1 MCVLTCHHRWRHTAL
16 RPIHPADVCV
26 CGAKVHKRVFFSLYC
41 GNLIKIASSLEL
53 HYSGVSSELLSS
65 GLLCE
70 ALQHQPLPLLF
81 GDVTSMEIFMP
92 RQRHPVSMRPAITM
106 PSMAVHLSLVLL
118 ALRAAIGQELPS
130 GPHGCTE
137 GSCYPATGNLLIGRA
152 VNLSAT
158 STCGLNGPE
167 KYCIVSH
174 LQGLDKCFECNSQHR
189 YDPPRHRN
197 SHRIENVIYLMDK
210 HGDTWWQSVNG
221 QENVSIR
228 LNLEAEFHFTHLI
241 MKFKTFRPAA
251 MIIERSADFGRTW
264 RPYRY
269 FASNCTKTFPG
280 ISANGL
286 HHINDI
292 ICEERYSDIEP
303 STKGEVIYKV
313 LDPAIHVKDPY
324 SLDIQELLRITN
336 LRINFTKLN
345 TLGDDLLDRR
355 FDVLQKYYYAIYELV
370 VRGSCFCYGHAS
382 ECAPV
387 PGVDVRENGMI
398 HGRCVCKHNTEGL
411 NCERCQ
417 RFHHD
422 LPWRPAEVENPHTC
436 RECNCNGHSSQC
448 HFDMA
453 VYLATGNLSGGVCDD
468 CQHNTMGRNCE
479 SCKPFYYKDPV
490 KDTRDPRVCVACD
503 CDPVGSLEGG
513 VCDSHT
519 DLDMGMIAGQCRCK
533 AHVRGERCDDCKE
546 GYYGLSQN
554 DPLGCQPCNCN
565 PRGIIMM
572 GAPCDQISGDCSCK
586 RYVTGRYCNQC
597 LPEYWGLSNDLAGCR
612 QCDCDFGG
620 AVNNRCMMEN
630 GQCDCRRHLIG
641 RQCSEVQPGY
651 FCAPLD
657 YYKYEA
663 EDATGHS
670 PGDPALPGKVRPQA
684 ETDCVQHLSNQL
696 RRHRRHH
703 RISNSQQ
710 HRAAL
715 RRIRQLQQTPDVRTV
730 HREHTASHMVTWT
743 GPGFA
748 RVKDG
753 AGLVLTI
760 DNIPYAMEYDIM
772 IRYEP
777 ESTEDWEA
785 IVSITSVQ
793 LPTSLRCGNL
803 LPTEQLYTV
812 TLPHRNRYIQ
822 MPRPFCFEPSNS
834 YVVAIRFQRH
844 GVSHRHLTAFI
855 LIDSLVLI
863 PKYTE
868 LPGLQGPE
876 PEAEQRREEMIRYM
890 CLDSFMITPMPVL
903 AEMCSKLI
911 CSISSIIHN
920 GALPCQ
926 CDPQG
931 SLSGECDKVGGQ
943 CRCKANV
950 MGRRCDQCAPG
961 TYGFGVK
968 GCTACDCHSEGSSSR
983 QCDPASGQ
991 CQCRPG
997 ATGRQCS
1004 DCQPGQWGFPSCG
1017 PCQCN
1022 GHADICDS
1030 RTGECRDCRDYTA
1043 GHLCERCVD
1052 GFFGNPVLGS
1062 GGHCRPCPC
1071 PGNPGSDHFNADSCQ
1086 ADHTSNQI
1094 ICNCRQGYTGLRCD
1108 QCAPGHYGNP
1118 DQPGGQCFPCNCNGN
1133 IDTQDPESCD
1143 RTTGQCL
1150 KCQYH
1155 TDGASCDHC
1164 QHGYYGN
1171 ALGHDC
1177 RRCTC
1182 VTAGTVQ
1189 SACSDGQCHC
1199 DRQTGACTCRENV
1212 AGHNCDECAPNHW
1225 NYGQDRGCEPCGCDL
1240 QHALGSHCNM
1250 FTGHCHCQPGFGG
1263 RQCSECEQFH
1273 WGDPQVQCQECNC
1286 HPLGSEMAQCD
1297 RLTGTC
1303 ECKEGAAGKRC
1314 DECARGFTGDFPS
1327 CVQCHPCFQLWDD
1340 AVCQIK
1346 RDMEHIQYTVQK
1358 ILESGVMPEIG
1369 DTRIRELEMK
1379 LLEVQ
1384 DLISSQDSERIHQL
1398 IGQSIDD
1405 LRAEIALT
1413 DGRLMG
1419 VAQEINSTAEEESE
1433 LRHTLSDLERELR
1446 DINAT
1451 VAQKQRLLD
1460 DYLTSGFA
1468 DQFEKVKKYY
1478 QESLSAEDKC
1488 NASVSGPLSPVEQS
1502 KTSRSVTDDLL
1513 NATRDN
1519 FLRSLAAQNKSLS
1532 ELQQKGLDLDKNVH
1546 QLSHKVCGGHSNAS
1560 VNGSC
1565 PHSRCGG
1572 AGCRDDQGNH
1582 VCGGDGC
1589 NGTVSTS
1596 VRAVTLARNATDRVN
1611 AANEELQGVA
1621 RKLQD
1626 IATLTQDVK
1635 NQAMNTLD
1643 KAQKKKDQFENNNE
1657 KLKDFIKKIRDFL
1670 TEEGADPESIEKV
1683 ALQVLAITLPAN
1695 KTTLDKMVMKIK
1707 DSLSNLTD
1715 VEGIVNQTAQ
1725 HISKAKELLAEAEE
1739 AKSRAEGVKDTANST
1754 KQALDE
1760 SEKAIK
1766 EATDALTEA
1775 LNNLNST
1782 RNAAAQVDERLTQL
1796 EDKQK
1801 DVMMRLNTLTAEVEA
1816 LRNKTE
1822 QNRQKAKEAEALASN
1837 ATRVASSLEQSL
1849 NDTEE
1854 RYRELQMKVDS
1865 LGGESGGLNSIN
1877 SKVIEIKKEAEDL
1890 LSKASQGIEQLRK
1903 LEKKFKSNE
1912 ERMKKQRMELDQLK
1926 DKATVV
1932 RDEIRAQVQKY
1943 SNCD

>member
-1 MCVLTCHHRWRHTAL
+1 QCLT
-16 RPIHPADVCV
+16 
-26 CGAKVHKRVFFSLYC
+26 F
-41 GNLIKIASSLEL
+41 
-53 HYSGVSSELLSS
+53 LS
-65 GLLCE
+65 
-70 ALQHQPLPLLF
+70 
-81 GDVTSMEIFMP
+81 
-92 RQRHPVSMRPAITM
+92 
-106 PSMAVHLSLVLL
+106 VLL
-118 ALRAAIGQELPS
+118 HFLSVLRFDLPS

-152 VNLSAT
+152 VNLSST
-158 STCGLNGPE
+158 STCGLGGPE
-167 KYCIVSH
+167 HYCIVSH
-174 LQGLDKCFECNSQHR
+174 LQESDKCFECNSQHR
-189 YDPPRHRN
+189 YDPYRHRN
-197 SHRIENVIYLMDK
+197 SHRIENVINLMDRNED
-210 HGDTWWQSVNG
+210 HTWWQSVNG
-221 QENVSIR
+221 QETVSIR

-264 RPYRY
+264 RPYRF
-269 FASNCTKTFPG
+269 FASNCTRTFPS
-280 ISANGL
+280 IPANGL

-303 STKGEVIYKV
+303 STNGEVIYKV

-387 PGVDVRENGMI
+387 PGVDARENGMI
-398 HGRCVCKHNTEGL
+398 HGRCVCNHNTEGL

-417 RFHHD
+417 DFHND
-422 LPWRPAEVENPHTC
+422 LPWRPAEAENSHTC
-436 RECNCNGHSSQC
+436 RECNCNGHSNQC

-453 VYLATGNLSGGVCDD
+453 VYLATANVSGGVCDD

-479 SCKPFYYKDPV
+479 MCKPFYFQDHIR
-490 KDTRDPRVCVACD
+490 DIRDPQVCVACD

-519 DLDMGMIAGQCRCK
+519 DPDMVMIAGQCRCK
-533 AHVRGERCDDCKE
+533 ANVKGMRCDDCKE

-554 DPLGCQPCNCN
+554 DPLGCQPCNCD
-565 PRGIIMM
+565 PRGIIMI

-612 QCDCDFGG
+612 PCDCDFGG
-620 AVNNRCMMEN
+620 AFNNRCMMEN

-670 PGDPALPGKVRPQA
+670 PSDPALPGQVRPQA

-696 RRHRRHH
+696 RRHRRH
-703 RISNSQQ
+703 RRVTNSQQ

-730 HREHTASHMVTWT
+730 HREHSPSHMVTWT

-753 AGLVLTI
+753 AGLVFTI
-760 DNIPYAMEYDIM
+760 DNVPYAMEYDIM

-785 IVSITSVQ
+785 IVSITSVS
-793 LPTSLRCGNL
+793 LPSSLRCGNL

-812 TLPHRNRYIQ
+812 TLPHRNRYIE
-822 MPRPFCFEPSNS
+822 MPRPFCFEPSNH
-834 YVVAIRFQRH
+834 YVVSIRFQRH

-868 LPGLQGPE
+868 LPGFQGNE
-876 PEAEQRREEMIRYM
+876 PEAEQRREEMVRYM
-890 CLDSFMITPMPVL
+890 CLDSFMITPMPAL

-911 CSISSIIHN
+911 CSISSIIHD

-926 CDPQG
+926 CEPQG
-931 SLSGECDKVGGQ
+931 SLSGECDRVGGQ
-943 CRCKANV
+943 CRCKPNV
-950 MGRRCDQCAPG
+950 MGQHCDQCAPG
-961 TYGFGVK
+961 TYGFGVN
-968 GCTACDCHSEGSSSR
+968 GCTACDCHSEGSLSH
-983 QCDPASGQ
+983 QCDPVTGQ
-991 CQCRPG
+991 CQCRQG
-997 ATGRQCS
+997 ATGRRCS
-1004 DCQPGQWGFPSCG
+1004 DCQPGQWGFPSCS

-1022 GHADICDS
+1022 AHADLCDPS
-1030 RTGECRDCRDYTA
+1030 TGECRDCRDYTA
-1043 GHLCERCVD
+1043 GQLCERCED

-1062 GGHCRPCPC
+1062 GEHCRPCPC
-1071 PGNPGSDHFNADSCQ
+1071 PGVPGSGHFNGHSCQ
-1086 ADHTSNQI
+1086 ADHSSNQI
-1094 ICNCRQGYTGLRCD
+1094 ISILQLIVLSYTPLSFSGPRCD
-1108 QCAPGHYGNP
+1108 QCAPGYYGNP
-1118 DQPGGQCFPCNCNGN
+1118 EQPGGHCLPCECSGN

-1143 RTTGQCL
+1143 PRTGQCL
-1150 KCQYH
+1150 KCLYH
-1155 TDGASCDHC
+1155 TDGPSCCHC

-1171 ALGHDC
+1171 ALAQDC

-1199 DRQTGACTCRENV
+1199 DRQTGACLCKENV
-1212 AGHNCDECAPNHW
+1212 AGHNCDQCAPNHW
-1225 NYGQDRGCEPCGCDL
+1225 NYGQDGGCEPCHCNP
-1240 QHALGSHCNM
+1240 QHSLGPHCNM
-1250 FTGHCHCQPGFGG
+1250 FTGQCHCRPGFGG
-1263 RQCSECEQFH
+1263 KQCTECEQFH

-1297 RLTGTC
+1297 RATGTC
-1303 ECKEGAAGKRC
+1303 ECREGVAGKQC
-1314 DECARGFTGDFPS
+1314 DECARGFTGVFPE
-1327 CVQCHPCFQLWDD
+1327 CVRCHSCFQLWDD
-1340 AVCQIK
+1340 ALCQMK
-1346 RDMEHIQYTVQK
+1346 RDLDHIQYTVRK
-1358 ILESGVMPEIG
+1358 ILESGITPGVE
-1369 DTRIRELEMK
+1369 DTRIKELERK
-1379 LLEVQ
+1379 LRQVQ
-1384 DLISSQDSERIHQL
+1384 DLISMEDSDRVHQL

-1413 DGRLMG
+1413 DGRLMAVG
-1419 VAQEINSTAEEESE
+1419 RELNATAEEEE
-1433 LRHTLSDLERELR
+1433 ALRRTLNVLERELR
-1446 DINAT
+1446 DINTTMAH
-1451 VAQKQRLLD
+1451 KQRLLD
-1460 DYLTSGFA
+1460 EYLTSGFA

-1478 QESLSAEDKC
+1478 RVSLEAEEKC
-1488 NASVSGPLSPVEQS
+1488 NASVSGPFSAVEQS
-1502 KTSRSVTDDLL
+1502 KETRALTEDLL
-1513 NATRDN
+1513 DASKDK
-1519 FLRSLAAQNKSLS
+1519 FLRALAAQNKSLE
-1532 ELQQKGLDLDKNVH
+1532 ELQQKTHHLDEKVH
-1546 QLSHKVCGGHSNAS
+1546 HLSHKVCGGHSNAS

-1565 PHSRCGG
+1565 PDSQCGG

-1589 NGTVSTS
+1589 NGTVSAS
-1596 VRAVTLARNATDRVN
+1596 VAALNHARNVADGLNT
-1611 AANEELQGVA
+1611 ANEELQGVA
-1621 RKLQD
+1621 KKLQD

-1635 NQAMNTLD
+1635 NQAMNTLE
-1643 KAQKKKDQFENNNE
+1643 KAQKKKDHFESNNK
-1657 KLKDFIKKIRDFL
+1657 KLKDFIKKIRYFL

-1683 ALQVLAITLPAN
+1683 ALQVLSIALPVN
-1695 KTTLDKMVMKIK
+1695 RTTLDNMVMQIK
-1707 DSLSNLTD
+1707 DSLSNLTNVD
-1715 VEGIVNQTAQ
+1715 GIVNQTMQ
-1725 HISKAKELLAEAEE
+1725 HVAKAKELLDAAKDAKRRAEGVNDTAKSTKRALDVSEKAIEE
-1739 AKSRAEGVKDTANST
+1739 AKS
-1754 KQALDE
+1754 AL
-1760 SEKAIK
+1760 K
-1766 EATDALTEA
+1766 EAH
-1775 LNNLNST
+1775 NNLNRT
-1782 RNAAAQVDERLTQL
+1782 RNATAEVEESLGQL
-1796 EDKQK
+1796 EDKQME
-1801 DVMMRLNTLTAEVEA
+1801 VMMRLNNLSVGVEA

-1822 QNRQKAKEAEALASN
+1822 QNRQMAEDARALANN
-1837 ATRVASSLEQSL
+1837 ATRQASSLEQSL
-1849 NDTEE
+1849 NDTEK
-1854 RYRELQMKVDS
+1854 RYSELRTKVDS

-1877 SKVIEIKKEAEDL
+1877 QRAKDMKKEADDL
-1890 LSKASQGIEQLRK
+1890 LGKATSGMKQLEK
-1903 LEKKFKSNE
+1903 LEKKFKTNE
-1912 ERMKKQRMELDQLK
+1912 RRMQRQRVELDELK
-1926 DKATVV
+1926 ENATVV
-1932 RDEIRAQVQKY
+1932 RDEIREQVQKY
-1943 SNCD
+1943 SNCV

>member
-1 MCVLTCHHRWRHTAL
+1 M
-16 RPIHPADVCV
+16 
-26 CGAKVHKRVFFSLYC
+26 
-41 GNLIKIASSLEL
+41 
-53 HYSGVSSELLSS
+53 
-65 GLLCE
+65 
-70 ALQHQPLPLLF
+70 
-81 GDVTSMEIFMP
+81 
-92 RQRHPVSMRPAITM
+92 SMRPGIM
-106 PSMAVHLSLVLL
+106 MSIMAQYLSLLTLVLSVF
-118 ALRAAIGQELPS
+118 GQELPS
-130 GPHGCTE
+130 SPHGCTD

-152 VNLSAT
+152 VNLSST
-158 STCGLNGPE
+158 STCGLNGPQP
-167 KYCIVSH
+167 YCIVSH
-174 LQGLDKCFECNSQHR
+174 LQGSDKCFDCDSQHHF
-189 YDPPRHRN
+189 DPYHHRN
-197 SHRIENVIYLMDK
+197 SHRIENVIYLMDSN
-210 HGDTWWQSVNG
+210 GDNTWWQSVNG
-221 QENVSIR
+221 QESVSIR

-251 MIIERSADFGRTW
+251 MFIERSADFGRTW

-280 ISANGL
+280 IPANGL

-303 STKGEVIYKV
+303 STNGEVIYKV

-355 FDVLQKYYYAIYELV
+355 FDVLQKYYYALYELV

-387 PGVDVRENGMI
+387 PGVDARENGMI

-411 NCERCQ
+411 NCERC
-417 RFHHD
+417 RHFHND
-422 LPWRPAEVENPHTC
+422 LPWRPAEAENPHTC
-436 RECNCNGHSSQC
+436 RECNCNGHSSHC

-453 VYLATGNLSGGVCDD
+453 VYLATGNISGGVCDD

-479 SCKPFYYKDPV
+479 MCKPFYYQDPIRDV
-490 KDTRDPRVCVACD
+490 RDPQVCIACD
-503 CDPVGSLEGG
+503 CDPVGSTEGG

-519 DLDMGMIAGQCRCK
+519 DLDMGMISGQCRCK
-533 AHVRGERCDDCKE
+533 ANVKGTRCDDCKE
-546 GYYGLSQN
+546 SYYGLSQN
-554 DPLGCQPCNCN
+554 DPLGCQPCNCD

-586 RYVTGRYCNQC
+586 RHVTGRYCNQC

-612 QCDCDFGG
+612 PCDCDFGG
-620 AVNNRCMMEN
+620 AFNNRCMMES

-670 PGDPALPGKVRPQA
+670 PGDSALPGKVRPQA

-696 RRHRRHH
+696 RRHRRHR
-703 RISNSQQ
+703 RITNSQQ

-715 RRIRQLQQTPDVRTV
+715 RRIRQLQQTPDVRPV
-730 HREHTASHMVTWT
+730 HREHTTSHMVTWT

-753 AGLVLTI
+753 AGLVFTI

-785 IVSITSVQ
+785 IVSITSVV
-793 LPTSLRCGNL
+793 LPSSLRCGNL

-822 MPRPFCFEPSNS
+822 MPRPFCFEPSNR
-834 YVVAIRFQRH
+834 YVVSIRFQRH
-844 GVSHRHLTAFI
+844 GVTHRHLTAFI

-868 LPGLQGPE
+868 LPGFQGNE
-876 PEAEQRREEMIRYM
+876 PEAEQRREEMIRYV
-890 CLDSFMITPMPVL
+890 CLDSFMMTPMPAL

-911 CSISSIIHN
+911 CSISSIIHD
-920 GALPCQ
+920 GALSCQ

-931 SLSGECDKVGGQ
+931 SLSGECHKVGGECQ
-943 CRCKANV
+943 CKPNV
-950 MGRRCDQCAPG
+950 MGRRCDQCTPG
-961 TYGFGVK
+961 TYGFGAN
-968 GCTACDCHSEGSSSR
+968 GCIACDCHSEGSLSH
-983 QCDPASGQ
+983 QCDPVTGQ
-991 CQCRPG
+991 CQCRQG

-1004 DCQPGQWGFPSCG
+1004 DCQPGQWGFPSCS

-1022 GHADICDS
+1022 GHADICDP

-1062 GGHCRPCPC
+1062 GEHCRPCPC
-1071 PGNPGSDHFNADSCQ
+1071 PGNPGSDHFNAHSCY

-1108 QCAPGHYGNP
+1108 QCAPGYHGNP
-1118 DQPGGQCFPCNCNGN
+1118 EQTGGQCLPCKCNGN
-1133 IDTQDPESCD
+1133 IDTKDPGSCD
-1143 RTTGQCL
+1143 PRTGQCL
-1150 KCQYH
+1150 KCLYH
-1155 TDGASCDHC
+1155 TDGPSCGHC

-1171 ALGHDC
+1171 ALAHDC
-1177 RRCTC
+1177 RLCTC

-1189 SACSDGQCHC
+1189 SACSDGRCHC
-1199 DRQTGACTCRENV
+1199 DRQTGACPCRQNV
-1212 AGHNCDECAPNHW
+1212 AGHNCDQCAPNHW
-1225 NYGQDRGCEPCGCDL
+1225 NYGQDRGCEHCSCDP
-1240 QHALGSHCNM
+1240 QHALGTHCNM
-1250 FTGHCHCQPGFGG
+1250 FTGQCQCRPGFGG
-1263 RQCSECEQFH
+1263 KQCTECEQFH
-1273 WGDPQVQCQECNC
+1273 WGDPRLQCQECKC

-1297 RLTGTC
+1297 RSTGAC
-1303 ECKEGAAGKRC
+1303 ECREGAAGKRC
-1314 DECARGFTGDFPS
+1314 DECARGFTGDFPK
-1327 CVQCHPCFQLWDD
+1327 CVRCHPCFHLWDD

-1346 RDMEHIQYTVQK
+1346 RDLEHIQYAAQK
-1358 ILESGVMPEIG
+1358 ILESGVTSGVG
-1369 DTRIRELEMK
+1369 DTRIKELERK
-1379 LLEVQ
+1379 LREVQ
-1384 DLISSQDSERIHQL
+1384 DLISTEDSDRIHHL

-1419 VAQEINSTAEEESE
+1419 VTRELNTTAEEEE
-1433 LRHTLSDLERELR
+1433 ALKRTLSLLERELR

-1451 VAQKQRLLD
+1451 VVQKQRLLD
-1460 DYLTSGFA
+1460 DYLASGFA

-1478 QESLSAEDKC
+1478 QESVKAEEKC

-1502 KTSRSVTDDLL
+1502 KETRAVTEDLL
-1513 NATRDN
+1513 DASKDK
-1519 FLRSLAAQNKSLS
+1519 FLRALAAQNKSLN
-1532 ELQQKGLDLDKNVH
+1532 ELQQKAHDLDKKVH
-1546 QLSHKVCGGHSNAS
+1546 HLSHKVCGGHSNAS

-1565 PHSRCGG
+1565 PDSQCGG
-1572 AGCRDDQGNH
+1572 AGCRDDQGNR
-1582 VCGGDGC
+1582 VCGGHGC

-1596 VRAVTLARNATDRVN
+1596 VAALNHARNATDGLN
-1611 AANEELQGVA
+1611 AAKEELQSVA

-1626 IATLTQDVK
+1626 IASLTQDVK
-1635 NQAMNTLD
+1635 NQAMNTLK
-1643 KAQKKKDQFENNNE
+1643 KAQKKKDHFENNNK

-1683 ALQVLAITLPAN
+1683 ALQVLSITLPVNRTA
-1695 KTTLDKMVMKIK
+1695 LDKMVMQIK
-1707 DSLSNLTD
+1707 NSLSNLTNI
-1715 VEGIVNQTAQ
+1715 EGIVNQTSQ
-1725 HISKAKELLAEAEE
+1725 HISKAKELLDKAKD
-1739 AKSRAEGVKDTANST
+1739 AKSRAEGVKDTANNT
-1754 KQALDE
+1754 KQALDV
-1760 SEKAIK
+1760 SEKAIDKARVALK
-1766 EATDALTEA
+1766 EAN
-1775 LNNLNST
+1775 NNLNST
-1782 RNAAAQVDERLTQL
+1782 RDATVEVDERLTQL
-1796 EDKQK
+1796 EDKQM
-1801 DVMMRLNTLTAEVEA
+1801 DVMMRLNNLSMEVEA

-1822 QNRQKAKEAEALASN
+1822 QNRQMAKDAVALANN
-1837 ATRVASSLEQSL
+1837 ATQVASSLEQSL
-1849 NDTEE
+1849 NDTEN
-1854 RYRELQMKVDS
+1854 RYQELQMMVDS
-1865 LGGESGGLNSIN
+1865 LGGESGGLDSIN
-1877 SKVIEIKKEAEDL
+1877 QKAKDIKKEAEDL
-1890 LSKASQGIEQLRK
+1890 LSKATKGIDQLKK
-1903 LEKKFKSNE
+1903 LEKRFKSNE
-1912 ERMKKQRMELDQLK
+1912 QRMQKQRMELDELK
-1926 DKATVV
+1926 QNATLV
-1932 RDEIRAQVQKY
+1932 RDDIREQVQKY
-1943 SNCD
+1943 SNCV

>member
-1 MCVLTCHHRWRHTAL
+1 
-16 RPIHPADVCV
+16 
-26 CGAKVHKRVFFSLYC
+26 
-41 GNLIKIASSLEL
+41 
-53 HYSGVSSELLSS
+53 
-65 GLLCE
+65 
-70 ALQHQPLPLLF
+70 
-81 GDVTSMEIFMP
+81 
-92 RQRHPVSMRPAITM
+92 MRPAIMM
-106 PSMAVHLSLVLL
+106 PFNTVHLGLL
-118 ALRAAIGQELPS
+118 MLAFSAALGQELPS

-152 VNLSAT
+152 VNLTAT

-167 KYCIVSH
+167 QYCIVSH
-174 LQGLDKCFECNSQHR
+174 LQESDKCFECSSQHR
-189 YDPPRHRN
+189 YDPYRHRN
-197 SHRIENVIYLMDK
+197 SHRIENVIYLMDRN
-210 HGDTWWQSVNG
+210 GDTWWQSVNG
-221 QENVSIR
+221 QENVGIR

-280 ISANGL
+280 VSANGL
-286 HHINDI
+286 HHINDV

-303 STKGEVIYKV
+303 STNGEVIYKV

-355 FDVLQKYYYAIYELV
+355 FDVLQKYYYALYELV

-387 PGVDVRENGMI
+387 PGVDARENGMI

-411 NCERCQ
+411 NCERC
-417 RFHHD
+417 RHFHHD

-436 RECNCNGHSSQC
+436 RECNCNGHSTQC

-453 VYLATGNLSGGVCDD
+453 VYLATGNISGGVCDD

-479 SCKPFYYKDPV
+479 TCQPFYYQDPV
-490 KDTRDPRVCVACD
+490 RDIRDPRVCVACD

-533 AHVRGERCDDCKE
+533 AHVKGTRCDDCKE

-554 DPLGCQPCNCN
+554 DPLGCQPCNCD

-620 AVNNRCMMEN
+620 AFNNRCVMEN

-657 YYKYEA
+657 FYKYEA

-670 PGDPALPGKVRPQA
+670 PGDSALPGKVRPQA

-696 RRHRRHH
+696 RRHRRH
-703 RISNSQQ
+703 RRTSNSQQ

-730 HREHTASHMVTWT
+730 HREPTLSHTVTWT

-793 LPTSLRCGNL
+793 LPSSLRCGNL

-822 MPRPFCFEPSNS
+822 MPRPFCFEPSNR

-868 LPGLQGPE
+868 LPGLQGTE

-911 CSISSIIHN
+911 CSISSIIHD

-931 SLSGECDKVGGQ
+931 SVSGECDKVGGQ
-943 CRCKANV
+943 CRCKPNV

-961 TYGFGVK
+961 TYGFGVS
-968 GCTACDCHSEGSSSR
+968 GCTACDCHSEGSSSH

-1004 DCQPGQWGFPSCG
+1004 DCQPGQWGFPSCSH
-1017 PCQCN
+1017 CQCN

-1030 RTGECRDCRDYTA
+1030 RTGECRDCRDDTA

-1062 GGHCRPCPC
+1062 GEHCRPCPC
-1071 PGNPGSDHFNADSCQ
+1071 PGNPGSDHFNGDSCQ

-1094 ICNCRQGYTGLRCD
+1094 ICNCKQGYTGSRCD

-1118 DQPGGQCFPCNCNGN
+1118 EQPGGQCLPCRCNGN
-1133 IDTQDPESCD
+1133 IDTQDAESCD
-1143 RTTGQCL
+1143 PRTGQCL

-1155 TDGASCDHC
+1155 TDGPSCAHC

-1171 ALGHDC
+1171 ALAHDC

-1182 VTAGTVQ
+1182 VTAGTLQ

-1199 DRQTGACTCRENV
+1199 DRQTGACACRENV

-1225 NYGQDRGCEPCGCDL
+1225 NYGQDRGCESCRCDP
-1240 QHALGSHCNM
+1240 QHAVGSHCNM
-1250 FTGHCHCQPGFGG
+1250 FTGQCHCHPGFGG
-1263 RQCSECEQFH
+1263 KQCTECEQFH

-1286 HPLGSEMAQCD
+1286 HPLASEMAQCD
-1297 RLTGTC
+1297 RLTGVC
-1303 ECKEGAAGKRC
+1303 ECREGATGTRC
-1314 DECARGFTGDFPS
+1314 EECARGFTGDFPA

-1346 RDMEHIQYTVQK
+1346 RDLEHIQYTAQK
-1358 ILESGVMPEIG
+1358 ILESGATPVVG
-1369 DTRIRELEMK
+1369 DTRIGELERK
-1379 LLEVQ
+1379 LKEVQ
-1384 DLISSQDSERIHQL
+1384 DLISAEDSDRIHQL
-1398 IGQSIDD
+1398 IGQGIDD

-1413 DGRLMG
+1413 DGRMMG
-1419 VAQEINSTAEEESE
+1419 VTRELNTTAEEERA
-1433 LRHTLSDLERELR
+1433 LRRTLSNLERELR

-1451 VAQKQRLLD
+1451 VAYKQNLLD
-1460 DYLTSGFA
+1460 DYLTSGFT

-1478 QESLSAEDKC
+1478 QESVKAEEKC

-1502 KTSRSVTDDLL
+1502 KETRAITEDLL
-1513 NATRDN
+1513 DASKDN
-1519 FLRSLAAQNKSLS
+1519 FLRALAAQNKSLN
-1532 ELQQKGLDLDKNVH
+1532 ELQQKAHDLDKKVH
-1546 QLSHKVCGGHSNAS
+1546 HLSHKVCGGHSNAG

-1565 PHSRCGG
+1565 PDSRCGG
-1572 AGCRDDQGNH
+1572 TGCRDDWGNS
-1582 VCGGDGC
+1582 VCGGEGC
-1589 NGTVSTS
+1589 NGTVSAS
-1596 VRAVTLARNATDRVN
+1596 VTALNLARNATDSLN

-1621 RKLQD
+1621 RKLKD
-1626 IATLTQDVK
+1626 IASLTLDVK
-1635 NQAMNTLD
+1635 NQAMNTLE
-1643 KAQKKKDQFENNNE
+1643 KAQKKKDHFENNNK

-1683 ALQVLAITLPAN
+1683 ALQVLAITLPVN
-1695 KTTLDKMVMKIK
+1695 RTTLDKMVMQIK
-1707 DSLSNLTD
+1707 DSLSNLSNI
-1715 VEGIVNQTAQ
+1715 EGVVNQTAQ
-1725 HISKAKELLAEAEE
+1725 HISRAKELLDKAKE
-1739 AKSRAEGVKDTANST
+1739 AKSRAEGVKDTANNT
-1754 KQALDE
+1754 KQALDV
-1760 SEKAIK
+1760 SEEAIGKARAALE
-1766 EATDALTEA
+1766 EAHD
-1775 LNNLNST
+1775 NLNST
-1782 RNAAAQVDERLTQL
+1782 RNATVEVDTTLTQL

-1801 DVMMRLNTLTAEVEA
+1801 DVMMRLNNLSMEVEA

-1822 QNRQKAKEAEALASN
+1822 QNRQMAKDAKALANN
-1837 ATRVASSLEQSL
+1837 ATQLASSLEQSL

-1854 RYRELQMKVDS
+1854 RYRELQVKVDS
-1865 LGGESGGLNSIN
+1865 LGGASGDLNSIN
-1877 SKVIEIKKEAEDL
+1877 QKAKDIKKEAEDL
-1890 LSKASQGIEQLRK
+1890 FGKANKGIDQLKK

-1912 ERMKKQRMELDQLK
+1912 QRMQKQRLELDELK
-1926 DKATVV
+1926 ENATVV
-1932 RDEIRAQVQKY
+1932 RDEIRDQVQKY
-1943 SNCD
+1943 SNCV

>member
-1 MCVLTCHHRWRHTAL
+1 MHKHYFCCETANCDGL
-16 RPIHPADVCV
+16 RR
-26 CGAKVHKRVFFSLYC
+26 KR
-41 GNLIKIASSLEL
+41 G
-53 HYSGVSSELLSS
+53 
-65 GLLCE
+65 
-70 ALQHQPLPLLF
+70 
-81 GDVTSMEIFMP
+81 
-92 RQRHPVSMRPAITM
+92 QRDILVSMRPAITM
-106 PSMAVHLSLVLL
+106 PFMAVLLSLLVL
-118 ALRAAIGQELPS
+118 ALRAASGQELPS
-130 GPHGCTE
+130 GPHGCME

-152 VNLSAT
+152 VNLTAT
-158 STCGLNGPE
+158 STCGLTGPQQ
-167 KYCIVSH
+167 YCIVSH
-174 LQGLDKCFECNSQHR
+174 LQESDKCFECNSQHR
-189 YDPPRHRN
+189 YDPYRHRH
-197 SHRIENVIYLMDK
+197 SHRIENVIYHMDSS
-210 HGDTWWQSVNG
+210 GDTWWQSVNG
-221 QENVSIR
+221 QESVGIR

-269 FASNCTKTFPG
+269 FSSNCTKTFPG

-286 HHINDI
+286 HHINDV

-303 STKGEVIYKV
+303 STNGEVIYKV

-387 PGVDVRENGMI
+387 PGVDARENGMI

-417 RFHHD
+417 HFYHD

-436 RECNCNGHSSQC
+436 RECNCNRHSTLC

-453 VYLATGNLSGGVCDD
+453 VYLATGNISGGVCDD
-468 CQHNTMGRNCE
+468 CEHNTMGRTCE
-479 SCKPFYYKDPV
+479 TCQPFYYQDPV
-490 KDTRDPRVCVACD
+490 RDIRDPRVCVACD

-533 AHVRGERCDDCKE
+533 AHVKGTRCDDCKE

-554 DPLGCQPCNCN
+554 DPLGCQPCNCD
-565 PRGIIMM
+565 PRGIIMI

-612 QCDCDFGG
+612 SCDCDFGG
-620 AVNNRCMMEN
+620 AFNNRCMMDN

-670 PGDPALPGKVRPQA
+670 PGDAALPGKVRPQA

-696 RRHRRHH
+696 RRHRRH
-703 RISNSQQ
+703 RRTSNSQQ

-715 RRIRQLQQTPDVRTV
+715 RRIRQLQQTPDVKTV
-730 HREHTASHMVTWT
+730 HREHTPSHMVTWT

-793 LPTSLRCGNL
+793 LPSSLRCGNL

-822 MPRPFCFEPSNS
+822 MPRPFCFEPSNR

-868 LPGLQGPE
+868 LPGFQGT
-876 PEAEQRREEMIRYM
+876 EAEAEHRREEMIRYM
-890 CLDSFMITPMPVL
+890 CVDSFMITPMPVL

-911 CSISSIIHN
+911 CSISSIIHD
-920 GALPCQ
+920 GALSCQ

-961 TYGFGVK
+961 TYGFGVN
-968 GCTACDCHSEGSSSR
+968 GCTACDCHSEGSSSH
-983 QCDPASGQ
+983 QCDPVSGQ

-1004 DCQPGQWGFPSCG
+1004 DCQPGQWGFPSCS

-1022 GHADICDS
+1022 GHVDICDP
-1030 RTGECRDCRDYTA
+1030 RTGECRGCRDFTA

-1062 GGHCRPCPC
+1062 GEHCRPCPC
-1071 PGNPGSDHFNADSCQ
+1071 PGNPSSDHFNGDSCQ

-1094 ICNCRQGYTGLRCD
+1094 ICNCKQGYTGPRCD
-1108 QCAPGHYGNP
+1108 QCAPGYYGNP
-1118 DQPGGQCFPCNCNGN
+1118 EQPGGQCLPCTCNGN

-1143 RTTGQCL
+1143 PRTGRCL
-1150 KCQYH
+1150 KCQH
-1155 TDGASCDHC
+1155 HSDGPSCAHC

-1171 ALGHDC
+1171 ALAHDC

-1182 VTAGTVQ
+1182 VTAGTIQ

-1199 DRQTGACTCRENV
+1199 DRQTGACTCREKV
-1212 AGHNCDECAPNHW
+1212 AGHNCDQCAPNHW
-1225 NYGQDRGCEPCGCDL
+1225 NYGQDRGCEPCGCDP

-1250 FTGHCHCQPGFGG
+1250 FTGQCHCHPGFGG
-1263 RQCSECEQFH
+1263 KQCTECEQFH

-1297 RLTGTC
+1297 RLTGAC
-1303 ECKEGAAGKRC
+1303 ECREGAAGKRC
-1314 DECARGFTGDFPS
+1314 HECARGFTGDFPK

-1346 RDMEHIQYTVQK
+1346 RDLEHIQYTAQK
-1358 ILESGVMPEIG
+1358 ILESGVTPVVG
-1369 DTRIRELEMK
+1369 DTRIRDLERK
-1379 LLEVQ
+1379 LKEVQ
-1384 DLISSQDSERIHQL
+1384 DLISAEDSDRIHQL

-1419 VAQEINSTAEEESE
+1419 VTRELNTTAEEERT
-1433 LRHTLSDLERELR
+1433 LRRTLSDLERELR
-1446 DINAT
+1446 DFNTT
-1451 VAQKQRLLD
+1451 VARKQSLLD

-1478 QESLSAEDKC
+1478 QESLKAEEKC

-1502 KTSRSVTDDLL
+1502 KKTRGVTEVLL
-1513 NATRDN
+1513 DATRDN
-1519 FLRSLAAQNKSLS
+1519 FLRDLAAQNKSLN
-1532 ELQQKGLDLDKNVH
+1532 ELQQKAHDLDKKVH
-1546 QLSHKVCGGHSNAS
+1546 HLSHKVCGGHSNAS

-1565 PHSRCGG
+1565 PDSQCGG
-1572 AGCRDDQGNH
+1572 AGCRDDRGSPA
-1582 VCGGDGC
+1582 CGGEGC

-1596 VRAVTLARNATDRVN
+1596 AGALSLARNATDSLN
-1611 AANEELQGVA
+1611 AASEELQGVA

-1626 IATLTQDVK
+1626 IAALTQDVK
-1635 NQAMNTLD
+1635 NQAMNTLE
-1643 KAQKKKDQFENNNE
+1643 KAQKNKDHFENNNK

-1683 ALQVLAITLPAN
+1683 ALQVLAINLPVDR
-1695 KTTLDKMVMKIK
+1695 TSLDKMVMQIK
-1707 DSLSNLTD
+1707 DSLSNLTN
-1715 VEGIVNQTAQ
+1715 VEAIVNQTAQ
-1725 HISKAKELLAEAEE
+1725 HIGQAKELLDKAKE
-1739 AKSRAEGVKDTANST
+1739 AKSRAEGVKDAANDT
-1754 KQALDE
+1754 KQALDV
-1760 SEKAIK
+1760 SQQAIEKARAALE
-1766 EATDALTEA
+1766 EARD
-1775 LNNLNST
+1775 NLNST
-1782 RNAAAQVDERLTQL
+1782 RNATLEVDERLTQL

-1801 DVMMRLNTLTAEVEA
+1801 DVMMRLNNLSMEVEA

-1822 QNRQKAKEAEALASN
+1822 QNRQMAKDAKALANN
-1837 ATRVASSLEQSL
+1837 ATQLASSLEQSL
-1849 NDTEE
+1849 NDTEK

-1865 LGGESGGLNSIN
+1865 LGGASGGLNNIN
-1877 SKVIEIKKEAEDL
+1877 QKAKDIKKEAEDL
-1890 LSKASQGIEQLRK
+1890 FSKANKGIEQLRK

-1912 ERMKKQRMELDQLK
+1912 QRMQKQRMELDELK
-1926 DKATVV
+1926 ENATVV
-1932 RDEIRAQVQKY
+1932 RDEIRDQVQKY
-1943 SNCD
+1943 SNCV

>member
-1 MCVLTCHHRWRHTAL
+1 MSKL
-16 RPIHPADVCV
+16 PGI
-26 CGAKVHKRVFFSLYC
+26 
-41 GNLIKIASSLEL
+41 
-53 HYSGVSSELLSS
+53 
-65 GLLCE
+65 
-70 ALQHQPLPLLF
+70 PLP
-81 GDVTSMEIFMP
+81 I
-92 RQRHPVSMRPAITM
+92 
-106 PSMAVHLSLVLL
+106 MAVYLILFML
-118 ALRAAIGQELPS
+118 ALSVFGQELPS

-137 GSCYPATGNLLIGRA
+137 GSCYPATGNLLIGRG

-158 STCGLNGPE
+158 STCGLTEPE
-167 KYCIVSH
+167 HYCIVSH
-174 LQGLDKCFECNSQHR
+174 LQESDKCFECNSQHR
-189 YDPPRHRN
+189 YDHYHRN
-197 SHRIENVIYLMDK
+197 SHRIENVIYLMDRNGN
-210 HGDTWWQSVNG
+210 HTWWQSVNG

-269 FASNCTKTFPG
+269 FASNCTRTFPS
-280 ISANGL
+280 IPANGL
-286 HHINDI
+286 HHINDV

-303 STKGEVIYKV
+303 STNGEVIYKV

-387 PGVDVRENGMI
+387 PSVDTRENGMI

-411 NCERCQ
+411 NCERC
-417 RFHHD
+417 RDFHND
-422 LPWRPAEVENPHTC
+422 LPWRPAEADNPHTC
-436 RECNCNGHSSQC
+436 RECNCNGHSNQC

-453 VYLATGNLSGGVCDD
+453 VYLATGNVSGGVCDD
-468 CQHNTMGRNCE
+468 CLHNSMGRNCE
-479 SCKPFYYKDPV
+479 MCKPFYYQDPV
-490 KDTRDPRVCVACD
+490 RDIRDPQVCVACD

-533 AHVRGERCDDCKE
+533 SNVKGTRCDDCKE

-554 DPLGCQPCNCN
+554 DQLGCQPCNCD

-612 QCDCDFGG
+612 PCDCDFGG
-620 AVNNRCMMEN
+620 AFNNRCMMEN

-663 EDATGHS
+663 EDATRHS
-670 PGDPALPGKVRPQA
+670 PAESALPGKVRPQA

-696 RRHRRHH
+696 RRHRRH
-703 RISNSQQ
+703 RRVTNSQQ

-715 RRIRQLQQTPDVRTV
+715 RRIRQLQQTPDVTTV
-730 HREHTASHMVTWT
+730 HRGHTPSHMVSWT

-748 RVKDG
+748 RIKDG
-753 AGLVLTI
+753 AGLVFTI

-785 IVSITSVQ
+785 VVSITSVL
-793 LPTSLRCGNL
+793 LPSSLRCGNL

-822 MPRPFCFEPSNS
+822 MPRPFCFEPSNR

-868 LPGLQGPE
+868 LPGFQGNE

-890 CLDSFMITPMPVL
+890 CLDSFMMTPMPAL

-911 CSISSIIHN
+911 CSISSIIHD
-920 GALPCQ
+920 GALSCQ

-943 CRCKANV
+943 CRCKPNV

-961 TYGFGVK
+961 TYGFGVN
-968 GCTACDCHSEGSSSR
+968 GCTACDCNSEGSLSH
-983 QCDPASGQ
+983 QCDPVTGQ
-991 CQCRPG
+991 CQCRQG

-1004 DCQPGQWGFPSCG
+1004 DCQPGQWGFPSCSR
-1017 PCQCN
+1017 CQCN
-1022 GHADICDS
+1022 GHADICDP
-1030 RTGECRDCRDYTA
+1030 RTGECTYCRDHTA
-1043 GHLCERCVD
+1043 GHLCERCVN

-1062 GGHCRPCPC
+1062 GEHCRPCPC
-1071 PGNPGSDHFNADSCQ
+1071 PGNPASDHFNGHSCE

-1094 ICNCRQGYTGLRCD
+1094 ICNCKQGFTGSRCD
-1108 QCAPGHYGNP
+1108 QCAPGYYGNP
-1118 DQPGGQCFPCNCNGN
+1118 EQPGGQCVPCECTGN
-1133 IDTQDPESCD
+1133 IDTQDPGSCD
-1143 RTTGQCL
+1143 PRTGQCL
-1150 KCQYH
+1150 KCLYH
-1155 TDGASCDHC
+1155 TDGPSCNSC

-1171 ALGHDC
+1171 ALAHDC

-1182 VTAGTVQ
+1182 VTAGTIQ

-1199 DRQTGACTCRENV
+1199 DRQTGACPCRENV
-1212 AGHNCDECAPNHW
+1212 AGHNCDQCAPNHW
-1225 NYGQDRGCEPCGCDL
+1225 NYGQERGCEPCDCDP
-1240 QHALGSHCNM
+1240 QHSMGTHCNM
-1250 FTGHCHCQPGFGG
+1250 FTGQCRCSPGFGG
-1263 RQCSECEQFH
+1263 KQCTECEQFH

-1297 RLTGTC
+1297 RITGVC
-1303 ECKEGAAGKRC
+1303 ECREGAAGKQC
-1314 DECARGFTGDFPS
+1314 DECARGFTGNFPK

-1346 RDMEHIQYTVQK
+1346 RDLEHIEYTVQK
-1358 ILESGVMPEIG
+1358 ILESGITPGVG
-1369 DTRIRELEMK
+1369 DTRIRELERK
-1379 LLEVQ
+1379 LKQVQ
-1384 DLISSQDSERIHQL
+1384 DLISAEDSDRIHQL

-1419 VAQEINSTAEEESE
+1419 VARELNTTAAEEEA
-1433 LRHTLSDLERELR
+1433 LRRTLSDLEKDLR
-1446 DINAT
+1446 DVNNT
-1451 VAQKQRLLD
+1451 VAHKERLLE

-1478 QESLSAEDKC
+1478 QESLDAEKKC
-1488 NASVSGPLSPVEQS
+1488 NLTVSGPLSPVEES
-1502 KTSRSVTDDLL
+1502 KK
-1513 NATRDN
+1513 TRAITKEKLDASKDKT
-1519 FLRSLAAQNKSLS
+1519 LRALAAQNKSLT
-1532 ELQQKGLDLDKNVH
+1532 ELQEKAHDLGKKVH
-1546 QLSHKVCGGHSNAS
+1546 HLSHKVCGGHSNAS
-1560 VNGSC
+1560 ANGSC
-1565 PHSRCGG
+1565 SDSQCGG
-1572 AGCRDDQGNH
+1572 AGCRDNQGNH
-1582 VCGGDGC
+1582 VCGGEGC
-1589 NGTVSTS
+1589 NGTVSASAAALDLT
-1596 VRAVTLARNATDRVN
+1596 RNVTDSLT
-1611 AANEELQGVA
+1611 AANEELQNVA

-1635 NQAMNTLD
+1635 NQAKSTLD
-1643 KAQKKKDQFENNNE
+1643 KAQKKKEHFENNNN

-1670 TEEGADPESIEKV
+1670 TEEGGDPESIEKV
-1683 ALQVLAITLPAN
+1683 ALQVLMIKLPVN
-1695 KTTLDKMVMKIK
+1695 RTTLDKMIMQIK
-1707 DSLSNLTD
+1707 DSLSNLTNI
-1715 VEGIVNQTAQ
+1715 EGIVNKTSQ
-1725 HISKAKELLAEAEE
+1725 HISKAKELLEKAKD
-1739 AKSRAEGVKDTANST
+1739 AKSRAEGVKDIANKT
-1754 KQALDE
+1754 QQALDV
-1760 SEKAIK
+1760 SEKAIQKARTALK
-1766 EATDALTEA
+1766 EAH
-1775 LNNLNST
+1775 NNLNST
-1782 RNAAAQVDERLTQL
+1782 RNATAEVDERLKQV
-1796 EDKQK
+1796 EDKQM
-1801 DVMMRLNTLTAEVEA
+1801 DVMMRLNNLSMGVEA

-1822 QNRQKAKEAEALASN
+1822 QNRQMAADAKALANN
-1837 ATRVASSLEQSL
+1837 ATHLASSLQRNL
-1849 NDTEE
+1849 NDTEK
-1854 RYRELQMKVDS
+1854 RYRELQMRVES
-1865 LGGESGGLNSIN
+1865 LGGESGGLTNIN
-1877 SKVIEIKKEAEDL
+1877 KKAMDIKKEAEDL
-1890 LSKASQGIEQLRK
+1890 LNKASKGIEQLKR
-1903 LEKKFKSNE
+1903 LEKRFKNNE
-1912 ERMKKQRMELDQLK
+1912 QRMQKQRLELDELK
-1926 DKATVV
+1926 ENATVV
-1932 RDEIRAQVQKY
+1932 RDEIREQVQKY
-1943 SNCD
+1943 SNCV